1 MRVSTANHRI
11 AALLLA
17 AAALV
22 TSACGEVARTGR
34 SPAYLQI
41 ERLEGA
47 SGATPEEFGTTGSSD
62 VLTLVEQDI
71 NGQKVRVPTIY
82 GDIGR
87 VTFRIGLKDP
97 GPTGAPTTPS
107 SLNAVTITRYRIVYR
122 RADGRNTQGV
132 DVPYAFDGAFTITV
146 PPSGTAGAGFDLV
159 RIAAKREP
167 PLANLRDTSS
177 APGGAQFIATI
188 AEITF
193 YGKDQTGNDVS
204 ATGSMSVS
212 FADFGDPQ

>member
-1 MRVSTANHRI
+1 MRVSTVNHRI
-11 AALLLA
+11 AALVLA

-41 ERLEGA
+41 ESLEGA
-47 SGATPEEFGTTGSSD
+47 SGATPDEFGTTVSSD

-71 NGQKVRVPTIY
+71 NGEKVRVPTIY

-107 SLNAVTITRYRIVYR
+107 SLNAITVTRYRVVYR
-122 RADGRNTQGV
+122 RSDGRNTQGV
-132 DVPYAFDGAFTITV
+132 DVPYAFDGAFTVTV
-146 PPSGTAGAGFDLV
+146 PASGTGGAGFDLV

-167 PLANLRDTSS
+167 PLANMAGNL
-177 APGGAQFIATI
+177 GGALFITTI

-193 YGKDQTGNDVS
+193 YGKDQAGNDVS
-204 ATGSMSVS
+204 ATGTMSVS
-212 FADFGDPQ
+212 FADFGDPK

>member
-1 MRVSTANHRI
+1 MRVSISNHRM

-17 AAALV
+17 AAAFV

-41 ERLEGA
+41 ESLEGA
-47 SGATPEEFGTTGSSD
+47 SGATPDEFGATVSSD

-71 NGQKVRVPTIY
+71 NGQKVKVPTIY

-87 VTFRIGLKDP
+87 VSFRVGLKDP

-107 SLNAVTITRYRIVYR
+107 SLNAITVTRYRIVYR
-122 RADGRNTQGV
+122 RSDGRNTQGV
-132 DVPYAFDGAFTITV
+132 DVPYAFDGAFTVTV
-146 PPSGTAGAGFDLV
+146 PASGTAGAGFDLV

-167 PLANLRDTSS
+167 PLANMAGNL
-177 APGGAQFIATI
+177 GGALFITTI

-193 YGKDQTGNDVS
+193 YGKDQAGNDVS
-204 ATGSMSVS
+204 ATGTMSVS

>member
-1 MRVSTANHRI
+1 MRVSISNHRM

-17 AAALV
+17 AAAFV

-41 ERLEGA
+41 ESLEGA
-47 SGATPEEFGTTGSSD
+47 SGATPDEFGATVSSD

-71 NGQKVRVPTIY
+71 NGQKVKVPTIY

-87 VTFRIGLKDP
+87 VSFRVALKDP

-107 SLNAVTITRYRIVYR
+107 SLNAITVNRYRVVYR
-122 RADGRNTQGV
+122 RSDGRNTQGV
-132 DVPYAFDGAFTITV
+132 DVPYAFDGAFTVTV
-146 PPSGTAGAGFDLV
+146 PASGTAGAGFDLV
-159 RIAAKREP
+159 RIGAKREP
-167 PLANLRDTSS
+167 PLANLRDNSS
-177 APGGAQFIATI
+177 ASGGAIFIATI

-193 YGKDQTGNDVS
+193 YGKDQAGNDVS
-204 ATGSMSVS
+204 ATGTMSVS

>member
-1 MRVSTANHRI
+1 MLRYLVLPARRP
-11 AALLLA
+11 LLK
-17 AAALV
+17 
-22 TSACGEVARTGR
+22 G
-34 SPAYLQI
+34 P
-41 ERLEGA
+41 
-47 SGATPEEFGTTGSSD
+47 
-62 VLTLVEQDI
+62 QDE
-71 NGQKVRVPTIY
+71 T
-82 GDIGR
+82 D
-87 VTFRIGLKDP
+87 
-97 GPTGAPTTPS
+97 
-107 SLNAVTITRYRIVYR
+107 TRYREML
-122 RADGRNTQGV
+122 
-132 DVPYAFDGAFTITV
+132 
-146 PPSGTAGAGFDLV
+146 DLV